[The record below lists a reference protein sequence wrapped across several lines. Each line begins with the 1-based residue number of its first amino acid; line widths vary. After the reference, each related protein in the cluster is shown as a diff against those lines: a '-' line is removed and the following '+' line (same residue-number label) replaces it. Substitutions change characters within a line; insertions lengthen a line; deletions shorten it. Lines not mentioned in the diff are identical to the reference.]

1 MKHEF
6 HSLVR
11 YSECGQDGKLTLGSI
26 VNYFQDVSSFQGE
39 AGGIGIGY
47 LREHHAAWI
56 LSAWQI
62 IIDRYPKL
70 AEPVTA
76 QTWAYD
82 FQGFFGSR
90 NFTLLDGSGK
100 MAAWANSVWV
110 LYDTERLRPVRVPQE
125 IIDIYGISPRLEMDY
140 KPRKIAVPKEGGETS
155 RDLVVLSHHLDTNQH
170 MNNAQYVH
178 FAVMYLPA
186 EAEIRELRVEYKKQA
201 MLGDHIKPVIYHTA
215 DDVVL
220 VSMNGEDG
228 KPYAVVE
235 MTLLKEGKL

>member
-1 MKHEF
+1 MANNINTN
-6 HSLVR
+6 
-11 YSECGQDGKLTLGSI
+11 YSMYQKPLNHIGGKRDAGRKKG
-26 VNYFQDVSSFQGE
+26 VEKEDKEKKPFGE
-39 AGGIGIGY
+39 DFGVQLSDAG
-47 LREHHAAWI
+47 LAA
-56 LSAWQI
+56 
-62 IIDRYPKL
+62 
-70 AEPVTA
+70 
-76 QTWAYD
+76 
-82 FQGFFGSR
+82 
-90 NFTLLDGSGK
+90 
-100 MAAWANSVWV
+100 
-110 LYDTERLRPVRVPQE
+110 
-125 IIDIYGISPRLEMDY
+125 LELQ
-140 KPRKIAVPKEGGETS
+140 RKQKAKDEEGGETS